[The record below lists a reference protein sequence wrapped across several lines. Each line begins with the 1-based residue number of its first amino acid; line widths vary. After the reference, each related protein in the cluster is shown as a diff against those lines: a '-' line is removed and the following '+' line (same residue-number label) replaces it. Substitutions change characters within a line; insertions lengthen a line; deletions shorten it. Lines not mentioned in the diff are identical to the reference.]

1 MLCYFLLYI
10 LVSQLCTYILSL
22 WSLPPPPSHPSRSSQ
37 STELSSLWYTAAS
50 HYLYMAAYVATLC
63 LSLSLLP
70 LLCPKVHSLWLHL
83 YSFLADRFISTTFL
97 DSIDIIFHPIDITL
111 IYDIYFSHS
120 DMLHP
125 VWQTLGPSASL
136 QMSEFY
142 SFLLQSDIPLY
153 RRIPFKLGDFDK
165 VYCPL

>member
-1 MLCYFLLYI
+1 MLYNIVLFSAVHPSESAVYI
-10 LVSQLCTYILSL
+10 HP
-22 WSLPPPPSHPSRSSQ
+22 LPLEPPSPPHHTPPGPHRAPSR
-37 STELSSLWYTAAS
+37 A
-50 HYLYMAAYVATLC
+50 
-63 LSLSLLP
+63 LLP
-70 LLCPKVHSLWLHL
+70 FLCPKIHSLWLHL

-97 DSIDIIFHPIDITL
+97 DSIDIIFHPIDIIL